1 VKGKVRRGFRWGDL
15 RERGHLEDPDVDGK
29 IILRLIFR
37 NWDGGHGLDRSG
49 SGKEQVASSWE

>member
-1 VKGKVRRGFRWGDL
+1 VRGGFWWGDL
-15 RERGHLEDPDVDGK
+15 RERDHLLDPGVDSK

-49 SGKEQVASSWE
+49 SV